1 MSHFCYAQPMGE
13 DRLTRQIAKILADRQ
28 AELGLSLR
36 QIEEKS
42 GVTRM
47 SVSRILSGSSA
58 MPLDKMEAVSIA
70 LGLVP
75 WQVMRAA
82 EESVAMSRSEP
93 LGGTKGRGDN
103 EAEIIPLNL
112 LDADLPPATTP
123 TVTLAAEELAVP
135 AAAKTSPNMKKK
147 VERNA
152 KKSEAD

>member
-1 MSHFCYAQPMGE
+1 MSHFCYAQLMGE

-82 EESVAMSRSEP
+82 EESVAMSRSES
-93 LGGTKGRGDN
+93 LGGAKGEDES
-103 EAEIIPLNL
+103 EAEIILLNR
-112 LDADLPPATTP
+112 LDVDLPPATIP
-123 TVTLAAEELAVP
+123 TVTLSAEELAAP
-135 AAAKTSPNMKKK
+135 AAAKNSPSTKRKTQQYA
-147 VERNA
+147 ED
-152 KKSEAD
+152 SGAD